1 MTVTEMKRR
10 CPCSISRSDLGVV
23 ASSPMLTDCVRKVA
37 EDQGEN
43 IRVVMVRGLD
53 EAIPI
58 GKEMEQ
64 EGIEVIISRRGAASL
79 LRENL
84 RIPVLALPVTSLDIL
99 AAVKRATVYGSR
111 ILLPTFRQRLR
122 GFEIIE
128 EIFGIELVQ
137 GIYHNSASLGQLV
150 QSAKEQDVDV
160 VIGGGVTMKF
170 AQKFDIPGVEIA
182 ISEEA
187 VAFTI
192 EDAKSVARSNREEQE
207 RTMRYR
213 CILDST
219 SDGIVS
225 VDQEGI
231 ITALNKAA
239 KALLKIKQNSSE
251 GEPIANCI
259 HNPQILNTLQTH
271 KAEFNRME
279 KINGNLFLTNHIPIM
294 MGTEVVGG
302 VSTFREI
309 SNVIKAENKV
319 RRSFAKGLIAKYF
332 IEDLIYQG
340 PAMVEVIRK
349 AKRYAASDSTILIS
363 GETGTGKEIIA
374 QSIHNLTQRKKGP
387 FVSINCA
394 ALPDQLLESELF
406 GYEEGAFTGS
416 RKGGKPGL
424 FELAHKGTIFLDE
437 IVSTPQS
444 VQTRLLR
451 VLQEREVM
459 RISGDQLI
467 PIDVRVIAAANKN
480 LFDEVQSGRL
490 REDLFFR
497 LNVLTIHI
505 PPLRER
511 MEDLPPLIEAL
522 VKRISLKYKIKPVS
536 IPAPYVSKLMQYPW
550 PGNVRQLE
558 NFVERFVLLSEQEFS
573 SNIFEEVFQELIDYR
588 STQREDGRTGM
599 DSLKDYMQLKNQENE
614 SRIIWK
620 TLEESNFCK
629 SETAKKLGI
638 SRTTLWRK
646 LKGWEKSVN

>member
-1 MTVTEMKRR
+1 MFDLSFR
-10 CPCSISRSDLGVV
+10 LGVI
-23 ASSPMLTDCVRKVA
+23 ASSVILKECVQRVA
-37 EDQGEN
+37 ENQKEN

-53 EAIPI
+53 EAIPV
-58 GKEMEQ
+58 GKEMER
-64 EGIEVIISRRGAASL
+64 EGIEVILSRRGAAHL

-99 AAVKRATVYGSR
+99 AAVKQAVVHGKR
-111 ILLPTFRQRLR
+111 ILLPAFRQRLK
-122 GFEIIE
+122 GLEIIE
-128 EIFGIELVQ
+128 EIFGIELVL

-150 QSAKEQDVDV
+150 RSAKDQDIDV
-160 VIGGGVTMKF
+160 VIGGGVTMRF
-170 AQKFDIPGVEIA
+170 AQKYNLPGVEIA

-187 VAFTI
+187 VAFTL
-192 EDAKSVARSNREEQE
+192 EDAKSVARSGREEQE
-207 RTMRYR
+207 RAMRYR
-213 CILDST
+213 CIIDST
-219 SDGIVS
+219 SDGIIS
-225 VDQEGI
+225 VDQEGV
-231 ITALNKAA
+231 ITTLNKAA
-239 KALLKIKQNSSE
+239 RALLKISDDSSE
-251 GEPIANCI
+251 GKPIVDYIPKA
-259 HNPQILNTLQTH
+259 QILNTLQTH
-271 KAEFNRME
+271 KAEFNKME
-279 KINGNLFLTNHIPIM
+279 KINGNLFLTNHIPVM
-294 MGTEVVGG
+294 MGSDLVGG
-302 VSTFREI
+302 VSTFQDI

-332 IEDLIYQG
+332 IEDFIHKS

-349 AKRYAASDSTILIS
+349 AKRYATSDSTILIS

-374 QSIHNLTQRKKGP
+374 QSIHNLAMQRKGA

-459 RISGDQLI
+459 RIGGDQLI

-480 LFDEVQSGRL
+480 LFEEVQSGRM

-497 LNVLTIHI
+497 LNILTINI
-505 PPLRER
+505 PPLRDR
-511 MEDLPPLIEAL
+511 MEDLPLLINAL
-522 VKRISLKYKIKPVS
+522 AKRISLKYKISPVP
-536 IPAPYVSKLMQYPW
+536 IPAPYVQKLMHYPW

-558 NFVERFVLLSEQEFS
+558 NFVERFLLLSDQKFDPD
-573 SNIFEEVFQELIDYR
+573 IFDEIFHELIDYP
-588 STQREDGRTGM
+588 SFMDSPIQEGGNDNQKM
-599 DSLKDYMQLKNQENE
+599 DSLKEYLHLKSQENE
-614 SRIIWK
+614 SRFIWK
-620 TLEESNFCK
+620 TLEECNFCK
-629 SETAKKLGI
+629 SEAAKKLGI

-646 LKGWEKSVN
+646 LKGLEKSAG